1 MENKTWGM
9 ILKAPAVLLLAA
21 AFFGGI
27 YAAVKGIGGVGY
39 ATPLTI
45 GAFVVMYFIGEVIGR
60 KSGVAEM
67 RIANRVDFS
76 TLMGK

>member
-9 ILKAPAVLLLAA
+9 ILKVPAVLLLIA

-39 ATPLTI
+39 ATPVTI
-45 GAFVVMYFIGEVIGR
+45 GVIVVMYFIGEVIGR
-60 KSGVAEM
+60 KSGVIEARVM
-67 RIANRVDFS
+67 NRTDFGA
-76 TLMGK
+76 LIRK